1 MKRYFCIPIVLIR
14 ILVVT
19 AILPPCLFAQS
30 TFKFYDDI
38 SLPQTDA
45 WNFVRQGEVS
55 PSLYTGTINLSVPIY
70 EYKDKDFSIPIV
82 ATYSSNGNTPNQ
94 LPGILGPGWN
104 IELGG
109 CITIETNG
117 IPDYGENTRHVP
129 GFYATNQDFYYN
141 YHEPSKWWRFMFF
154 QFQYASGTGA
164 PQIVHCKGPRPGYSH
179 DDETDAQPDIFHFSV
194 PGHRGSFHFGFR
206 GDVVFYNTTLDP
218 SGYKLEIETKDIT
231 ASEYGFSRFKKITII
246 SPDGYR
252 YVFDGS
258 PVSPSVDL
266 AKSGERNIF
275 DMITAWHLTKIV
287 APNGRWATFSY
298 TSSNQTVYT
307 PGNVVAGG
315 GISDTQFYV
324 KEPVIP
330 AYGPSGLSDD
340 SRCLKR
346 ELRNSRLTG
355 IIFSDGSS
363 IGLTYSTNGYPNGD
377 QYKKNPSDTICV
389 YQNTVRLTGIY
400 VNKANGES
408 QTAAAQFTHSRNNY
422 GGKVSYLRSIMVQ
435 GIGTYSF
442 DYNGWDDSS
451 KPYPH
456 HNTFSVD
463 HWGYYNGKNNN
474 VFFPQTSVDTGTQKE
489 RILNSIRDPDANY
502 SVLGILEKITYPTG
516 GYTTFQYEP
525 QDYSAAVSRSYDTL
539 QTKSFAPRLIASAG
553 TAGGVRI
560 KKISSY
566 LSNGILSQEK
576 WYEYK
581 DANGNSS
588 GILNWIP
595 RYGISYECYA
605 SPGNLT
611 ESSGYKSSSFQD
623 YGFTDV
629 EYRSVTEHIKDSTR
643 ILNVFTSLA
652 DGKGF
657 MDRLMVEWWIAAR
670 EKAVLASEQVAEW
683 IMGPYF
689 GEPRKSAH
697 SAAAPLTSMQ
707 SQRGMLKERRV
718 FKNDTTFSASLKDS
732 TAFLL
737 DTTSFS
743 YLPCYLVRMFGT
755 YAVFTGRHM
764 PGEMVSTFRDDS
776 MDVEKK
782 TRNLFEYNRAKELIR
797 KTEARPDGDTV
808 IYEYTHLRDLEDNVI
823 NSSTVYSAMKR
834 RNILT
839 MPLDEKIYR
848 KQAGQTQRTL
858 ISGRRCTYSLFP
870 NGTDTL
876 ILPTLIET
884 YDLMTQAWMKEAE
897 ILSYDS
903 FGNITQLKDNSGNTV
918 SYLWS
923 SDGQYLILQAKG
935 LTLTQIQ
942 QHVTN
947 SGNISAAAGI
957 PDSQETSLRNAFR
970 EAEITTIKYLCGVGP
985 QRIRDAA
992 GNTTEYTYTRW
1003 GKLKQTKRYRTATSS
1018 ENIDRNTYSNDN

>member
-1 MKRYFCIPIVLIR
+1 MKNKL
-14 ILVVT
+14 
-19 AILPPCLFAQS
+19 LFLLLFFTLSGSSHLLAQS
-30 TFKFYDDI
+30 SFKFYDDI

-70 EYKDKDFSIPIV
+70 EYKDKDFTIPIV

-104 IELGG
+104 LELGG
-109 CITIETNG
+109 YITIETNG

-129 GFYATNQDFYYN
+129 GFYSTNQDFYYN
-141 YHEPSKWWRFMFF
+141 QHEPSKWWRFMFF
-154 QFQYASGTGA
+154 QFQYESGTGA
-164 PQIVHCKGPRPGYSH
+164 PQIVHCKGTRPGYSH

-194 PGHRGSFHFGFR
+194 PGHKGSFHFGFR
-206 GDVVFYNTTLDP
+206 GDVIFYNTTLDP

-258 PVSPSVDL
+258 PGSPSVDL

-298 TSSNQTVYT
+298 TSFNQTVYT
-307 PGNVVAGG
+307 PGNVVTGG
-315 GISDTQFYV
+315 GVSDTQYYF

-340 SRCLKR
+340 GRCQKR
-346 ELRNSRLTG
+346 ELRNGRLTG
-355 IIFSDGSS
+355 ILFSDGSS

-377 QYKKNPSDTICV
+377 QYKKNPSDTIRV

-400 VNKANGES
+400 VNKVGGES
-408 QTAAAQFTHSRNNY
+408 QTAAAQFTHLRNNY
-422 GGKVSYLRSIMVQ
+422 GGKVSYLRSIIVQ

-442 DYNGWDDSS
+442 DYAGWDDAS

-474 VFFPQTSVDTGTQKE
+474 VFFPQTSINMGTQKE
-489 RILNSIRDPDANY
+489 KILDNTRDPDASY
-502 SVLGILEKITYPTG
+502 SVLGMLEKITYPTG

-525 QDYSAAVSRSYDTL
+525 HDYSTAVSRSYDTL
-539 QTKSFAPRLIASAG
+539 LTKSFAPRLIALEG

-566 LSNGILSQEK
+566 LSNGTLSQEK
-576 WYEYK
+576 RYEYK
-581 DANGNSS
+581 DAHGKSS
-588 GILNWIP
+588 GILNWMP

-605 SPGNLT
+605 SPGSLT
-611 ESSGYKSSSFQD
+611 ESSGYKSSSLQD

-643 ILNVFTSLA
+643 ILNIFTSLA

-670 EKAVLASEQVAEW
+670 EKAVLANEQVAEW
-683 IMGPYF
+683 VMGPYF
-689 GEPRKSAH
+689 GEPRISVH
-697 SAAAPLTSMQ
+697 SATAPLTSLQ

-755 YAVFTGRHM
+755 YAVFTGKHL
-764 PGEMVSTFRDDS
+764 PKETVSATRQDDMS
-776 MDVEKK
+776 LEKISR
-782 TRNLFEYNRAKELIR
+782 TQMEYNSFWEVTET
-797 KTEARPDGDTV
+797 KTVRPDGDT
-808 IYEYTHLRDLEDNVI
+808 IITELTHLRDLEDNVI

-834 RNILT
+834 RNILIL
-839 MPLDEKIYR
+839 PIEEKTFR
-848 KQAGQTQRTL
+848 KKPGGTSEQIA
-858 ISGRRCTYSLFP
+858 GRRCTYALFP
-870 NGTDTL
+870 KGTDTL
-876 ILPTLIET
+876 ILPSLIES
-884 YDLMTQAWMKEAE
+884 YDLTNQTWKKEAK
-897 ILSYDS
+897 ILSYDN
-903 FGNITQLKDNSGNTV
+903 FGNITQLEDADGNTV

-935 LTLTQIQ
+935 LSQSQIQ
-942 QHVTN
+942 QYVTI
-947 SGNISAAAGI
+947 SEISASTGI
-957 PDSQETSLRNAFR
+957 PDIQDRNLRNAFPD
-970 EAEITTIKYLCGVGP
+970 ADITTIRYLCGVGP
-985 QRIRDAA
+985 KWMKDAS
-992 GNTTEYTYTRW
+992 GNITEYTYTQW
-1003 GKLKQTKRYRTATSS
+1003 GKLKETRRYNTASSSPKATKT
-1018 ENIDRNTYSNDN
+1018 TYSNDN